1 MKYKF
6 SAECHSLGVVWGK
19 GAIYVRLSVRFFAKF
34 VKVTLCVLLTEE
46 VECSYSTFDFEHCTF
61 FASKTPLQLIASPVS
76 YWAPTLS
83 FSIVAR
89 GGACVLVFPAQLER
103 SVPVGLD
110 SFYFFLGRNL
120 QGF

>member
-1 MKYKF
+1 MR
-6 SAECHSLGVVWGK
+6 
-19 GAIYVRLSVRFFAKF
+19 RL
-34 VKVTLCVLLTEE
+34 TLNTAL
-46 VECSYSTFDFEHCTF
+46 F

-89 GGACVLVFPAQLER
+89 GGACVLVFPAQLVR

-110 SFYFFLGRNL
+110 SFSFFLGGNL
-120 QGF
+120 QGSWSRFGGNCLEINCALWHLEEGNVTGWQSAAWSG